1 MVVAKFKQILTVSK
15 QAAQRFD
22 GERFNLR
29 KLNEL
34 EVRKEYQIEIT
45 NRCAALEILSDDED
59 IKRAWENMKENIRTS
74 ATECL
79 GLQELKH
86 HKPWFYE
93 EVLGFL
99 DQRKQTKLQ
108 RIHDPNQSNL
118 DNVNNVRSDASRH
131 FESKMKTYLKT
142 KIEELETKCKIKNIM
157 DLYRDS
163 RRVTTLELI

>member
-1 MVVAKFKQILTVSK
+1 VVVAKFKQILTVSK

-74 ATECL
+74 ATESL